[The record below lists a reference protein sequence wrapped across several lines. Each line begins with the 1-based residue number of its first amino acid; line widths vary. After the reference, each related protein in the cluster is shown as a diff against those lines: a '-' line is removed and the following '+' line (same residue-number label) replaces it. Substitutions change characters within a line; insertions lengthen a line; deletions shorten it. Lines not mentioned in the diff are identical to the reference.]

1 MVLSS
6 TVVRLTK
13 YFALCL
19 IAAWAL
25 PLSVAMAKSQQTV
38 AEEEAERW
46 ARELLGSLLSLQ
58 VVPGQRVATGQK
70 LALQPFHRE
79 DFGGLYRRH
88 RQQIHGQLL
97 DALSTESSNKQ
108 FRLVDR
114 ESLRAVSRA
123 LADSTE
129 PGWREKYLQ
138 VLKEADARI
147 NIDCA
152 SSARGKLL
160 VVKCRAVDLQD
171 SRTLAVKSASFDQA
185 WVDQPIPL
193 SFAAAEIA
201 KDIVSHVGKSGR
213 LMNTRILD
221 ERTLKETRLS
231 ENVADSLEHAI
242 SMAMGAMSSEEKT
255 TAGKTFSLE
264 GTIGQTQ
271 RPDKRLL
278 LKVRLLFKEGDYR
291 LFQEDVAPS
300 SAGPAESPSP
310 SPKCGA
316 DGEVANRFLPKSG
329 RTLGDWR
336 LLASDRLKRGDHV
349 RLVVEAKAHLRDH
362 CNWSGA
368 REVLDLAVSRLA
380 LSIRLSVKGDAR
392 LALARITEIEGSAGE
407 HPTLL
412 GLRAR
417 AHRMLGEYAQE
428 AAALSRWLRVAPGT
442 HPDRREMLHAETRA
456 RAAVSAGMR
465 FSDSLGRV
473 FSANAKEDSVG
484 WTDLHYAAVLNL
496 SGAVMALVDA
506 GVQADVRL
514 KDDSSRFGE
523 ALRDTLVG
531 LRHVQFAGWEA
542 DGETPLMLAAVAN
555 ARDAVEALVEAGA
568 DILAKNASGK
578 IPLHFAAY
586 GSARE
591 TAEWLVGK
599 GADIHAKD
607 NGGRTPLHDAAWG
620 NARETAEW
628 LAEKGADIH
637 AMDKYGETP
646 LHDAAKRNARET
658 AEWLVGKG
666 ADLHSTDIHGQTPLH
681 KAALRNARETAEWL
695 AEKGA
700 DIRTEDIDGKTPLH
714 LAARRN
720 ARETAKWLVGKG
732 APVHATDIDGRTPL
746 HDAAYGGA
754 RETAEWLAGRGASV
768 RDRDNSG
775 QTPLHW
781 AARGNARETA
791 EWLVGK
797 GADIHGTDIA
807 GNTPLHEAARGNARE
822 TAEWLVGKGADIRAT
837 DIDGRTPLHLAA
849 RGNARETA
857 EWLVGKGAD
866 IRARDNSGNTPLHE
880 AARGNARETAE
891 WLVDKGADIESKDI
905 DGKTP
910 LHFAA
915 RGNARETAEWL
926 VGKGADIRAK
936 DTNGETALHDAARG
950 NARETAEWLVGKGAK
965 ISVKDSDGE
974 TPLHDA
980 ARGNARETAEWLVGK
995 GADIRA
1001 RDNRGNTPL
1010 HEAAWGNA
1018 REMVE
1023 WLVGKGANIN
1033 ARDYGGQTPF
1043 DLTRISNGSGERDL
1057 AATRAMLRLHGGK
1070 CSKNC

>member
-1 MVLSS
+1 M
-6 TVVRLTK
+6 
-13 YFALCL
+13 
-19 IAAWAL
+19 
-25 PLSVAMAKSQQTV
+25 
-38 AEEEAERW
+38 
-46 ARELLGSLLSLQ
+46 
-58 VVPGQRVATGQK
+58 
-70 LALQPFHRE
+70 
-79 DFGGLYRRH
+79 
-88 RQQIHGQLL
+88 
-97 DALSTESSNKQ
+97 
-108 FRLVDR
+108 
-114 ESLRAVSRA
+114 
-123 LADSTE
+123 
-129 PGWREKYLQ
+129 
-138 VLKEADARI
+138 
-147 NIDCA
+147 
-152 SSARGKLL
+152 
-160 VVKCRAVDLQD
+160 VKCNAVDLQD
-171 SRTLAVKSASFDQA
+171 SRTLAVSSAYFDQA

-201 KDIVSHVGKSGR
+201 KDIVPHVGRFGR
-213 LMNTRILD
+213 LLKLRIVD
-221 ERTLKETRLS
+221 ERTLKETSLS

-242 SMAMGAMSSEEKT
+242 SMAMGAMRSEENA
-255 TAGKTFSLE
+255 TAGKAFSVE

-271 RPDKRLL
+271 LQDKRLR
-278 LKVRLLFKEGDYR
+278 LKVRLLFKEGGSR
-291 LFQEDVAPS
+291 VFKEDVAPS

-316 DGEVANRFLPKSG
+316 DGEVAKRFLPKSG

-349 RLVVEAKAHLRDH
+349 RLVVEAKAHLRNH

-368 REVLDLAVSRLA
+368 REVLDLAISGLA
-380 LSIRLSVKGDAR
+380 LSIRLSAKGDAR
-392 LALARITEIEGSAGE
+392 QALARITEIEGSAGE

-412 GLRAR
+412 RQRAR

-428 AAALSRWLRVAPGT
+428 AAALSSWLRVAPGT

-473 FSANAKEDSVG
+473 FSANAKEDSTG

-531 LRHVQFAGWEA
+531 LRHVQFAGWKA
-542 DGETPLMLAAVAN
+542 DGETPVMIAAVAN
-555 ARDAVEALVEAGA
+555 ARDALEALAEAGA

-599 GADIHAKD
+599 GADIHARD

-628 LAEKGADIH
+628 LA
-637 AMDKYGETP
+637 
-646 LHDAAKRNARET
+646 
-658 AEWLVGKG
+658 
-666 ADLHSTDIHGQTPLH
+666 
-681 KAALRNARETAEWL
+681 
-695 AEKGA
+695 
-700 DIRTEDIDGKTPLH
+700 
-714 LAARRN
+714 
-720 ARETAKWLVGKG
+720 
-732 APVHATDIDGRTPL
+732 
-746 HDAAYGGA
+746 
-754 RETAEWLAGRGASV
+754 GRGARV
-768 RDRDNSG
+768 RARDNSG
-775 QTPLHW
+775 QTPLHL
-781 AARGNARETA
+781 AARGNSPETV
-791 EWLVGK
+791 EWLAGQ
-797 GADIHGTDIA
+797 GADVHGTDIA

-822 TAEWLVGKGADIRAT
+822 TAEWLVGKGAHIRAT

-880 AARGNARETAE
+880 AAWGNAREMAE
-891 WLVDKGADIESKDI
+891 WLVGKGADIESKDI

-910 LHFAA
+910 LHLAA

-950 NARETAEWLVGKGAK
+950 NAGETAKWLVGKGAK
-965 ISVKDSDGE
+965 ISAKDSDGE

-980 ARGNARETAEWLVGK
+980 ARGNARETAKWLVGK

-1023 WLVGKGANIN
+1023 WLIGKGVNIN
-1033 ARDYGGQTPF
+1033 ARDYGGQTPL
-1043 DLTRISNGSGERDL
+1043 DLTLISNRSGERDL